1 MGVLYFDL
9 VKTHLM
15 LTVREEVEVLK
26 DKITELMDRISQ
38 LEVEN
43 TILKAHASQETLS
56 QLTSQAS
63 QKSQQPPSN
72 SSAERERKR
81 TPEKYSGFSDRKKR
95 KRKWMTVTN
104 RRTSFVDGDKT
115 NNKVTEKSEESGRG
129 RAEKKK
135 PEVVIRKYPESRGI
149 RLLPEGGGSGRQA
162 TGNCLAAAHR

>member
-1 MGVLYFDL
+1 
-9 VKTHLM
+9 M

-72 SSAERERKR
+72 SSA
-81 TPEKYSGFSDRKKR
+81 
-95 KRKWMTVTN
+95 
-104 RRTSFVDGDKT
+104 
-115 NNKVTEKSEESGRG
+115 
-129 RAEKKK
+129 
-135 PEVVIRKYPESRGI
+135 
-149 RLLPEGGGSGRQA
+149 
-162 TGNCLAAAHR
+162 